1 LVRQNLG
8 LAAFALS
15 ALVLAFS
22 AGLAVAHFQV
32 FPYAAFRDG
41 AKTVQVTL
49 RQLVREPHFGVF
61 DIDPHTDI
69 PLDEIASRRLVPVP
83 GAAQGS
89 ERLLIG
95 GGLNQYLEL
104 CPGQGCVAVEVDR
117 QGRILAAVPYRPD
130 AIMAA
135 DITGGAFHHELV
147 TTEPARLLRP
157 IGVLAYEDGDILVT
171 FQSVV
176 GAAFPFSLGIAR
188 IAPDGTPRW
197 YRRDF
202 SHHWATL
209 APDGTLLVPMLS
221 VGAEALTVEV
231 NGAPQRVRCETGRP
245 QIDGVQIVDGD
256 GTVVRRLEITEALA
270 ASPWAALI
278 TQTTDG
284 CDPLHVNFV
293 DVIQPDA
300 GPGLDPGDL
309 VVSLRNLSAFAI
321 VDPDSGAI
329 KRVVRGGFLQQ
340 HAVHHLGGSRFLM
353 FDNLGGDAEG
363 GPSRLLELDLATGVE
378 RRVFPAPALP
388 APFRH
393 AFSKVAGDI
402 DISPDRRRALVSFSE
417 YGRAFE
423 VDLASGQ
430 PLMTY
435 DNLHDLS
442 QLDAAPADL
451 RETASRAQLF
461 SARYLED

>member
-1 LVRQNLG
+1 VQRNLG

-15 ALVLAFS
+15 ALVLTFS
-22 AGLAVAHFQV
+22 GGLAVAHFKV

-49 RQLVREPHFGVF
+49 DQLVREPHFGVF

-69 PLDEIASRRLVPVP
+69 PLDEFAARRLIPVP
-83 GAAQGS
+83 GAAQGP

-95 GGLNQYLEL
+95 GGLNQYLET
-104 CPGQGCVAVEVDR
+104 CPGHGCVAVELDR
-117 QGRILAAVPYRPD
+117 QGRILAAVPYKPD

-135 DITGGAFHHELV
+135 DITDGAFRHELV
-147 TTEPARLLRP
+147 TTQPARLLRP
-157 IGVLAYEDGDILVT
+157 IGVLAYDDGDILVT

-176 GAAFPFSLGIAR
+176 GAAFPFSLGMAR

-209 APDGTLLVPMLS
+209 APDGTLLVPTLT
-221 VGAEALTVEV
+221 VGEDPLTVEV
-231 NGAPQRVRCETGRP
+231 NGSTKRIRCETDRP
-245 QIDGVQIVDGD
+245 QIDGVQIVDGE
-256 GTVVRRLEITEALA
+256 GAVVRRLEIAEMLA
-270 ASPWAALI
+270 ASPWSALI

-284 CDPLHVNFV
+284 CDPLHINFV
-293 DVIQPDA
+293 DVIRPDA
-300 GPGLDPGDL
+300 GPGLEPGDL

-321 VDPDSGAI
+321 VDRDSGAI
-329 KRVVRGGFLQQ
+329 KRVIRGGFLQQ
-340 HAVHHLGGSRFLM
+340 HAVRHLGGSRFLM

-378 RRVFPAPALP
+378 RRVFPAPGLP
-388 APFRH
+388 EPFRD
-393 AFSKVAGDI
+393 AFSGVAGYI
-402 DISPDRRRALVSFSE
+402 DISPDRRRALVSYSE
-417 YGRAFE
+417 YGRMFE

-430 PLMTY
+430 PLMIY

-442 QLDAAPADL
+442 QVAAAPPTL
-451 RETASRAQLF
+451 RETAARAQLF
-461 SARYLED
+461 SAQYLGD